1 MDGQDLVDL
10 TIAKLVPITDAN
22 QAANINSTFALAAI
36 NEAYHTVERTAL
48 WKWSEAET
56 TFDSVVD
63 QRAYDEQ
70 TDIATDLVTI
80 QHIWDDE
87 QQCDLTFL
95 DERQRYHSQGQ
106 SVTGVPDSWSRWAGN
121 VILHPTPS
129 VVRTFTVRYYAQ
141 WDDLATNTSPVF
153 PAMYHDMLADFAASV
168 LALRMPPTGD
178 RFLPASRAE
187 PHKQMFN
194 QKLVAMVNDERSGVT
209 MDEIR
214 NHDWEEYV
222 TYSQDW

>member
-1 MDGQDLVDL
+1 MDGQDLIDL
-10 TIAKLVPITDAN
+10 TIAKLVPITDAQ
-22 QAANINSTFALAAI
+22 QASNINSTFVLAAV
-36 NEAYHTVERTAL
+36 NEGYHTVERTAL

-56 TFDSVVD
+56 TFNTVAS
-63 QRAYDEQ
+63 QREYAES
-70 TDIATDLVTI
+70 TIASDMMTV
-80 QHIWDDE
+80 QHIWDDTL
-87 QQCDLTFL
+87 QTDLTFL
-95 DERQRYHSQGQ
+95 DERQRYHSYGQ
-106 SVTGVPDSWSRWAGN
+106 SVTGVPESWSRWAGN

-129 VVRTFTVRYYAQ
+129 AVRTLTVRYYAQ
-141 WDDLATNTSPVF
+141 WSDLTVSTEPVF

-168 LALRMPPTGD
+168 LALRLPPTGD

-187 PHKQMFN
+187 PHRQAFN